1 MSGFPNIP
9 TPVGGA
15 RAPVVE
21 ARGLVKSYLSGE
33 KRLGVLAGIDLTVGE
48 GETVGIS
55 GESGSG
61 KSTLLNLLAG
71 LDAPDAGAVTWGGRV
86 EMSAA
91 RRATYLGMVF
101 QAYYLLP
108 ELTAW
113 DNVLLAARMAGGV
126 DRAVKT
132 RATELLAAVGLAERG
147 HHVPAMLSGGE
158 RQRVALARALINRPA
173 LLVADEPTGNLDERT
188 GEVVIDLLLRL
199 TRETGAALVLVTHNP
214 AHVARCERQLHLHQG
229 RFE

>member
-1 MSGFPNIP
+1 MSSIQNHT
-9 TPVGGA
+9 TPS
-15 RAPVVE
+15 PVPPAVIA
-21 ARGLVKSYLSGE
+21 ARGLVKSYPSGE
-33 KRLGVLAGIDLTVGE
+33 KQLGVLAGVDVSVGA

-71 LDAPDAGAVTWGGRV
+71 LDAPDAGTVAWGGV
-86 EMSAA
+86 TTLSAA
-91 RRATYLGMVF
+91 RRGTYLGMVF

-113 DNVLLAARMAGGV
+113 DNVLLAARIAGVV
-126 DRAVKT
+126 DRAMKA
-132 RATELLAAVGLAERG
+132 RAEDLLAAVGLAERR

-173 LLVADEPTGNLDERT
+173 LLLADEPTGNLDERT

-214 AHVARCERQLHLHQG
+214 AHAARCDRQMHLHQG
-229 RFE
+229 RFD

>member
-1 MSGFPNIP
+1 MSGIQNSTTSDPGP
-9 TPVGGA
+9 
-15 RAPVVE
+15 APVVM
-21 ARGLVKSYLSGE
+21 ARGVVKSYRSGE
-33 KRLGVLAGIDLTVGE
+33 KQLGVLAGVDLAVGP

-71 LDAPDAGAVTWGGRV
+71 LDAPDAGTVTWGGRAT
-86 EMSAA
+86 MSAA
-91 RRATYLGMVF
+91 RRGTHLGMVF

-108 ELTAW
+108 ELTAF
-113 DNVLLAARMAGGV
+113 DNVLLAARIAGV
-126 DRAVKT
+126 VNRAMKA
-132 RATELLAAVGLAERG
+132 RAADLLAAVGLAERR

-173 LLVADEPTGNLDERT
+173 LLLADEPTGNLDERT

-214 AHVARCERQLHLHQG
+214 AHACRCDRQLHLHQG

>member
-1 MSGFPNIP
+1 MSGNPHGMS
-9 TPVGGA
+9 TPDRA
-15 RAPVVE
+15 APVVA
-21 ARGLVKSYLSGE
+21 ARELVKSYLSGA
-33 KRLGVLAGIDLTVGE
+33 KPLGVLAGVDLTVGA
-48 GETVGIS
+48 GESVGIS

-71 LDAPDAGAVTWGGRV
+71 LDAPDAGVVTWGGSGV
-86 EMSAA
+86 MTAA

-101 QAYYLLP
+101 QSYYLMP

-113 DNVLLAARMAGGV
+113 DNVLLAARIAGGYN
-126 DRAVKT
+126 RAAKT
-132 RATELLAAVGLAERG
+132 RADELLAAVGLAERR
-147 HHVPAMLSGGE
+147 HHVPATLSGGE

-173 LLVADEPTGNLDERT
+173 LLLADEPTGNLDERT
-188 GEVVIDLLLRL
+188 GEVVIELLLRL

-214 AHVARCERQLHLHQG
+214 AHAARCDRRLHLHQG